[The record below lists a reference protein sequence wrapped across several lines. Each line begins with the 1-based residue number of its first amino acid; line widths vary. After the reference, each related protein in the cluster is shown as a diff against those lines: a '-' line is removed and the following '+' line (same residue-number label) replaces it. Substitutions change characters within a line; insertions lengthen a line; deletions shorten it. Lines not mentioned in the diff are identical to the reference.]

1 MSNSDAFYSHF
12 PSLNSNSKE
21 NQRNK
26 RISREYSDY
35 MQNLKTNSPKPT
47 KQQQR
52 IRRSRDN
59 DSISGLSDVSNV
71 SHQVSSPPM
80 DVIFSAEDRNRFEDE
95 QKEEKRKIYKQGL
108 QRQIEEQRLKKLKD
122 VERQKR
128 EEMILE
134 Q

>member
-21 NQRNK
+21 NLRNK
-26 RISREYSDY
+26 RISREYTDY
-35 MQNLKTNSPKPT
+35 MQNLKIDSPKPT

-52 IRRSRDN
+52 IRRSHDN
-59 DSISGLSDVSNV
+59 VSVSSFSDVSNV
-71 SHQVSSPPM
+71 SNPSM
-80 DVIFSAEDRNRFEDE
+80 DVIFSAEDRNRFESE
-95 QKEEKRKIYKQGL
+95 QKEEKRKVYKQGL
-108 QRQIEEQRLKKLKD
+108 QRQIEEQRMKKLKD

-128 EEMILE
+128 DEMILE

>member
-26 RISREYSDY
+26 RISQEYANY
-35 MQNLKTNSPKPT
+35 IEALKSNKQDSPKPT

-52 IRRSRDN
+52 VRRSRDN
-59 DSISGLSDVSNV
+59 VSVSSLSDVSNP
-71 SHQVSSPPM
+71 SM
-80 DVIFSAEDRNRFEDE
+80 DIIFSAEDRNRFEDE
-95 QKEEKRKIYKQGL
+95 QKEEKRKVYKLGL

-122 VERQKR
+122 IERQKR
-128 EEMILE
+128 EEIILE